1 MRHLHLSLIAIVLV
15 VSLSFG
21 VAILP
26 SSADSGVT
34 IDTSVTV
41 TGGGGGGGGFVPPSN
56 GSVPYTPPNWA
67 LVFPSMN
74 QPQSS
79 ASSYTPP
86 QQTYIPIPT
95 PARVVVSATPPSV
108 PTTPVYNPVKT
119 TPEMDKA
126 VIAGIA
132 FWAIMI
138 GLFVWL
144 LSWLV
149 DRRRKPVQ

>member
-15 VSLSFG
+15 VLLSFG

-26 SSADSGVT
+26 SFADSGVT

-41 TGGGGGGGGFVPPSN
+41 TGGGGGWLPP
-56 GSVPYTPPNWA
+56 GDGPHPYTPPNWA

-108 PTTPVYNPVKT
+108 PTTPVYTPVKT

-132 FWAIMI
+132 FWAIVI
-138 GLFVWL
+138 SLFVWL

-149 DRRRKPVQ
+149 DRRRKQVQ